1 MVEWPPPERQMGVR
15 FPLRPFNMSLEKN
28 LGDLKS
34 ADLSFLWDI
43 YQAELQNLDWS
54 LGLDDSEKVKEDLE
68 DLIPVGKEIL
78 RRSYNQRLEFY
89 NDLRRDQHIAIE
101 RENFEEAEDLKRQ
114 LIQYASVFLRRLRID
129 GFK

>member
-1 MVEWPPPERQMGVR
+1 
-15 FPLRPFNMSLEKN
+15 MSLEKN